1 MNRPRKPG
9 PNATLR
15 EALAYVAQHPRH
27 WPGFARVV
35 VRHFYARG
43 RLCVMC
49 WCWSRGY
56 RVATVRRLAR
66 EAGR

>member
-1 MNRPRKPG
+1 MKRRSKPG
-9 PNATLR
+9 RDATLR
-15 EALAYVAQHPRH
+15 EALIFVAQHPRI

-35 VRHFYARG
+35 VRHMAAKARFYVR
-43 RLCVMC
+43 
-49 WCWSRGY
+49 CWSSGY